1 MKPNIKLLKGL
12 VIAAIALTVV
22 CFIATL
28 LGGLDWIFVIIGVL
42 LVFATVYNL
51 KYYQKYQ

>member
-12 VIAAIALTVV
+12 VIAAIVLTVV

-51 KYYQKYQ
+51 KYYQKHQ